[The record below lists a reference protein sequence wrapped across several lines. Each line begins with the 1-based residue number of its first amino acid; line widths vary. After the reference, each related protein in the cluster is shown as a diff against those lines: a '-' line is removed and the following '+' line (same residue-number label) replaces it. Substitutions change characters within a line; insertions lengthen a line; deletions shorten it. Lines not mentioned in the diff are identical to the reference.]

1 MKDESEKSLHKR
13 FFMQEFSKM
22 DKKNETF
29 IMFLKFTK
37 IHFMLNYVQIFNY
50 LVGKLAEKLD

>member
-1 MKDESEKSLHKR
+1 
-13 FFMQEFSKM
+13 MQEFSKM

-50 LVGKLAEKLD
+50 LVGKLAEKLDWNGGVLYFTL